1 MTIYTSNLVKSSQV
15 KSKIFYYNTR
25 KMYIDE
31 SIRLKPIRAYLSFI
45 SIMSLYN
52 NNLHLVEQVSKSAG
66 TQRTC
71 HTMKENHCYV
81 KNSVL
86 PTSRCSNEIAPAQ
99 RVFWE
104 NNGVPLYNNMYIAE
118 DEQNLHNIITSAMII
133 YHTKCWAIQHH
144 IMTVIFYLVSDF
156 LNFVWKD
163 VWSWYFLYA
172 QVMYSTHLLQ

>member
-1 MTIYTSNLVKSSQV
+1 
-15 KSKIFYYNTR
+15 
-25 KMYIDE
+25 MYIDE

-52 NNLHLVEQVSKSAG
+52 NDLHLVEQVNKSAG
-66 TQRTC
+66 TQRTR

-86 PTSRCSNEIAPAQ
+86 PPSRRSNEIVPAQ

-104 NNGVPLYNNMYIAE
+104 NNGVPLYNNMYITE
-118 DEQNLHNIITSAMII
+118 DEQSLHIIITSAMII

-144 IMTVIFYLVSDF
+144 IMTVIFYLVGDF
-156 LNFVWKD
+156 LNFV
-163 VWSWYFLYA
+163 
-172 QVMYSTHLLQ
+172 